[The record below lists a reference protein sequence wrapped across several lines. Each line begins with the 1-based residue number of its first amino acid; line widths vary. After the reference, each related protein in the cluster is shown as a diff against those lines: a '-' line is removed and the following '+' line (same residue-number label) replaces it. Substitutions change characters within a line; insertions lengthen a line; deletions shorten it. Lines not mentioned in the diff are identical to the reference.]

1 MRLIERTSYLNK
13 LRSVEGTPDIK
24 VLTGIRRCGKSKL
37 LESFAADVE
46 NNNPLANV
54 IHINFNLDKFDDLRN
69 RKALLQYVSSTHKP
83 NVANY
88 VFIDEIQMCEGF
100 EGAINSLHATEQY
113 DIYITGS
120 NAFLMSSDLA
130 TLFTGRTFQIP
141 IYPFSLN
148 EFMRYFELDNDDEAF
163 FRYTFEGGMPG
174 SYVYKTAEDRQVYL
188 QDVFQTLIVRDLRE
202 KYHIRNIDSLDS
214 TVDYLID
221 NISNITSSRKI
232 ANYFSSAR
240 IKVTDKTI
248 SSYLKYLCEAFA
260 FYKVRR
266 YDTKGK
272 RYLSSGDKY
281 YLADHSFKTAL
292 LGTRNIDF
300 GRAYEN
306 MVAIELLRRGYE
318 IYAGILHNKEVD
330 FVAVKHSEKFYVQ
343 VADNIAEKSTL
354 ERETSSLLSIRD
366 AYPKLILAN
375 TGHPTYTYEGVEIH
389 NLASWLKGE

>member
-69 RKALLQYVSSTHKP
+69 RKALLQYVSSAHKP

-88 VFIDEIQMCEGF
+88 VFIDEVQMCEGF

-188 QDVFQTLIVRDLRE
+188 QDVSQTLIVRDLRE